1 MDASAFTFKFVEEA
15 RDRLRSLS
23 TALVSLEDAPG
34 SADLLA
40 DIFREAHN
48 LKGSAQMLGFADIST
63 IAHQLEELFVA
74 AKRHARLMDGRAFDV
89 VFRSLDV
96 ISARVEELALGI
108 KPQIDTT
115 DLCRGLAALTV
126 TSEPEAAEGP
136 VEPAPA
142 TIQAGPQA
150 EAPPPAGQ
158 RPALGHSLRVTL
170 EKLEGLTML
179 APEMVLQSLKAAA
192 RHHELRR
199 EEAEMSRLRDRLREG
214 RLAPPT
220 KGRAEELG
228 EYADALEAIRR
239 RMRLLLTNFS
249 DDRVRLTHITEE
261 LRQNVIELTM
271 LPFSTVFEAFPRA
284 VRDLARS
291 FNKQV
296 ELTVEGRETELEKRV
311 IEQVADPLMHLV
323 RNAVDHGIEVPAERL
338 RIGKPA
344 AGAVLISARQHG
356 NRIVVTVRDDGR
368 GIDAAELRT
377 AAVRKGIAS
386 ADDLQGW
393 TDQQL
398 FELIFAP
405 GFSTRVLTTDVS
417 GRGVGMDVVRVVV
430 DGLGGSV
437 RVQSELGRGTTVI
450 LDLPL
455 SLGLLHVV
463 LVAVKDELFAIPTAP
478 VRRILHLARESVTSL
493 PQGGVVEVMGETV
506 PLAAL
511 GTLLGLTPNGDPESG
526 QTALVVE
533 ARGGRFAVLVNEVRE
548 EQELVFKELRGPLR
562 DLPTL
567 AGAALLGNGDIV
579 PILDVQALFEL
590 AVRSVAVD
598 AMGPSQRPPVEARP
612 GRILVVEDSLAVGEL
627 QKVILVAA
635 GFDAEIARDGVEA
648 LDRLRQG
655 EWDLVMTDVDMPRMD
670 GLVLTAQVRAD
681 SDLRDLPVMVVTS
694 RDSAE
699 HRRRGLEAGA
709 DAYVAKRDFDRGQ
722 ILNLVRELIGRRR
735 QQKMPAYPMPRLL
748 GHRHD

>member
-1 MDASAFTFKFVEEA
+1 M
-15 RDRLRSLS
+15 
-23 TALVSLEDAPG
+23 
-34 SADLLA
+34 
-40 DIFREAHN
+40 
-48 LKGSAQMLGFADIST
+48 
-63 IAHQLEELFVA
+63 
-74 AKRHARLMDGRAFDV
+74 
-89 VFRSLDV
+89 
-96 ISARVEELALGI
+96 
-108 KPQIDTT
+108 
-115 DLCRGLAALTV
+115 
-126 TSEPEAAEGP
+126 
-136 VEPAPA
+136 
-142 TIQAGPQA
+142 
-150 EAPPPAGQ
+150 
-158 RPALGHSLRVTL
+158 
-170 EKLEGLTML
+170 
-179 APEMVLQSLKAAA
+179 
-192 RHHELRR
+192 
-199 EEAEMSRLRDRLREG
+199 
-214 RLAPPT
+214 
-220 KGRAEELG
+220 
-228 EYADALEAIRR
+228 
-239 RMRLLLTNFS
+239 
-249 DDRVRLTHITEE
+249 
-261 LRQNVIELTM
+261 
-271 LPFSTVFEAFPRA
+271 
-284 VRDLARS
+284 
-291 FNKQV
+291 
-296 ELTVEGRETELEKRV
+296 
-311 IEQVADPLMHLV
+311 
-323 RNAVDHGIEVPAERL
+323 
-338 RIGKPA
+338 
-344 AGAVLISARQHG
+344 
-356 NRIVVTVRDDGR
+356 
-368 GIDAAELRT
+368 
-377 AAVRKGIAS
+377 
-386 ADDLQGW
+386 
-393 TDQQL
+393 
-398 FELIFAP
+398 
-405 GFSTRVLTTDVS
+405 
-417 GRGVGMDVVRVVV
+417 
-430 DGLGGSV
+430 
-437 RVQSELGRGTTVI
+437 
-450 LDLPL
+450 
-455 SLGLLHVV
+455 
-463 LVAVKDELFAIPTAP
+463 
-478 VRRILHLARESVTSL
+478 RRILHLARESVTSL

-722 ILNLVRELIGRRR
+722 ILTLVRELIGRRR